1 MRLSFGSR
9 RARLATETL
18 TGVYLVLMST
28 GCAYNYMAQRA
39 MDREVTRLP
48 RDPDT
53 LVIKGAEAV
62 TLPGSGPNAALLVHG
77 FVASRTDFN
86 DLGAILQETGL
97 TVRMMRL
104 PGHATFPVDHA
115 NTTNDQFL
123 DAVRREYLALKIHHP
138 KVALIGFSMGGA
150 LSTLIASEEKV
161 DRLVLIAPYYG
172 VTHRWYYIL
181 PAEAWNTLSSWAIP
195 YVMKNRVFTCVNRE
209 EAKDK
214 LYAYRVISTKG
225 AGELI
230 RLGKLARD
238 PERLGRVRCPVLM
251 LHSRG
256 DRAASPKRA
265 EQAFE
270 ALGSADKRVKW
281 YQESNHHL
289 LWDHEMEDVKREIV
303 SFLEPITKE

>member
-1 MRLSFGSR
+1 MRNPLGSR
-9 RARLATETL
+9 RARLAAEVL
-18 TGVYLVLMST
+18 VAVYLVLMSS

-39 MDREVTRLP
+39 MNREVTRLP
-48 RDPDT
+48 RDPET
-53 LVIKGAEAV
+53 QVIRGAEAV

-86 DLGAILQETGL
+86 DLGEILQQAGL

-104 PGHATFPVDHA
+104 PGHATFPVEHA
-115 NTTNDQFL
+115 NTSNEQML

-150 LSTLIASEEKV
+150 LCTQLAAEEKV

-181 PAEAWNTLSSWAIP
+181 PAEAWNTLTSWAIP

-209 EAKDK
+209 EAKDR

-238 PERLGRVRCPVLM
+238 PERLARVRCPLLM

-256 DRAASPKRA
+256 DRAASPRRA
-265 EQAFE
+265 EQAY
-270 ALGSADKRVKW
+270 AAIRSQDKRIVW
-281 YQESNHHL
+281 YEQSNHHL
-289 LWDHEMEDVKREIV
+289 LWDHEREDVKRAIV
-303 SFLEPITKE
+303 KFLEPITKE